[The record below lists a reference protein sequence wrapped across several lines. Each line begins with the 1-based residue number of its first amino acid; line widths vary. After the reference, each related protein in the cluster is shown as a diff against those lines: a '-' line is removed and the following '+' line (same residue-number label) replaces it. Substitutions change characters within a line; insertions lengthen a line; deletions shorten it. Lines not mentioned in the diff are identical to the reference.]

1 MAENNAGGFQE
12 QILVDE
18 GENSYIVI
26 PVATNGWSLYLSL
39 LTALEISSQDTP
51 APPRQTTGDALKLAE
66 TIQQKLNSDKG
77 TNTKRL
83 IEILLQNVVRNDM
96 SDEDRLKVNDEIN
109 KIQSN
114 PQYDEGLKKR
124 IIQSLILQYE
134 NNGATLEK
142 DTDGTRIASVEDY
155 IKKISTPKNETN
167 LEEGPQA
174 WPDIAVIGDI
184 ASDTLKS
191 HIMVFQKDPDDIL
204 IKVAS
209 FGDKQQNTLRILY
222 VNRNNFDVL
231 VLLPDDIQDQEGP
244 PATDANANPLGEKQK
259 LASFGSKFMSALQS
273 AKKKLSLAS
282 MKKGV
287 KDLGKKAYKAGRVL
301 ATGQFHGEIIV
312 TGERVRLDEQGFIP
326 GDESE
331 ITSFK
336 TKYFPEFIQNEEQ
349 LELVKSVFKMIF
361 TIDKNDDQIKLPCD
375 DQEKD
380 ILLDGLTTRRE
391 TLWNELKNLYDRRS
405 TPALLRTK
413 LLTYERLNILIMNLQ
428 RDMDMGICQDY
439 NPDGTPAGF
448 RKVNLEDDNNIREL
462 LRNFVYLILQAKM
475 PVRGFDTDTA
485 RELVTTINENPMTEE
500 NMKHYLD
507 SWREQASLM
516 NENIPNIIGEI
527 LDGVDAQPGLVQILV
542 EDELNSLYK
551 EIVQEAIIN
560 YQASNSQLLSEFN
573 NFLRNDI
580 VKTDTFKVK
589 IKKLISWIQR
599 QNVACIQ
606 TLKLLQEEQVK
617 NEQFVSNKQSDL
629 RKIQEDL
636 AANQR
641 RLLEKTAEVLAL
653 QEASKSTKQEL
664 EISKALNS
672 QLERE
677 KLNLEEQKVAL
688 FNAADQERKCKAELN
703 EKMKRQAG
711 LTQQVEEAQTRA
723 VAAVGAAKGASRVA
737 TPYREVPVQSF
748 FGDSPAAPPP
758 APAAAPAAAPPPAPI
773 ATNGFVSVFA
783 NDTKPPTG
791 VNRSEDF
798 LKQRRAFGE
807 EQKAAARAAR
817 AARAASPQGGGGT
830 PEEEI
835 SNLTSTIK
843 NLKEELSLIQ
853 QTQGSCLEQAKA
865 DVQTL
870 QAKLSQ
876 YETTNGDLNRQLAEK
891 QAELKSIKNS
901 STTDTSKFKKQIEE
915 ITEQIALSHKRFEET
930 KKEYNQREEEL
941 RANILNLNASQED
954 LEAKKGLAEFNLLK
968 LQEQLDEEIK
978 KNELN
983 EANLKRQE
991 EMYTSK
997 LSNLT
1002 VDIETLRSA
1011 KIAAENKA
1019 ESFDFDKQGYEERN
1033 EELLDENSAIKK
1045 ENREILS
1052 QIANMTQAIENG
1064 TTYIIPSS
1072 LAPTI
1077 TQPFTD
1083 LYQKITS
1090 VKSNISAPS
1099 LPTLCLLS
1107 YIIKTILRQIT
1118 YANPLAQQSFLELIE
1133 VSKRII
1139 NTPTKQTLLN
1149 MINMLFTII
1158 QFSYKYMNYAK
1169 NKMQKITVIK
1179 TNSEYTGLF
1188 KQIYNNFKNLG
1199 DNPKIFDKKRT
1210 IYLTQILF
1218 SMSDDTKEEAEI
1230 FFHSPIENSQ
1240 APTELQENINFIIKR
1255 YDYAPND
1262 FDKQNYIVLGAD
1274 TMNTAVEK
1282 QIDQSKVS
1290 TFVPI
1295 YDTIYADKTVSIT
1308 SLTSLFIIYS
1318 MEYLKLAKDD
1328 MDKEKCVLDFSST
1341 RYTTMFEK

>member
-51 APPRQTTGDALKLAE
+51 APPRQTTGDALNLAE
-66 TIQQKLNSDKG
+66 TIQQKLNSEKG
-77 TNTKRL
+77 ANAKRL

-96 SDEDRLKVNDEIN
+96 SDEDRLKINDEIN
-109 KIQSN
+109 KIQNN
-114 PQYDEGLKKR
+114 PQYDKGLKER

-134 NNGATLEK
+134 NDGATLEK

-191 HIMVFQKDPDDIL
+191 HIMVFQKDSDDTL

-336 TKYFPEFIQNEEQ
+336 TKYFPQFIQNEEQ

-361 TIDKNDDQIKLPCD
+361 TIDKNDEQIKLPCD

-448 RKVNLEDDNNIREL
+448 RKVNLEDDKNIREL

-475 PVRGFDTDTA
+475 PVRGFDTNTA
-485 RELVTTINENPMTEE
+485 RELVTTINENKISE
-500 NMKHYLD
+500 NEMDTYL
-507 SWREQASLM
+507 SLWREQAAFA
-516 NENIPNIIGEI
+516 NENIPNIIAEV
-527 LDGVDAQPGLVQILV
+527 LEGVDAQPGLVNILV
-542 EDELNSLYK
+542 DDELNSLYK

-580 VKTDTFKVK
+580 LKTDTFKVK

-617 NEQFVSNKQSDL
+617 VQQFLTNKEGQL
-629 RKIQEDL
+629 RKIQQEL
-636 AANQR
+636 AAKQGK
-641 RLLEKTAEVLAL
+641 LLEKTAEVLAL

-688 FNAADQERKCKAELN
+688 FNAAEQERNCKAELN

-711 LTQQVEEAQTRA
+711 ITQQVEEAQTRA

-748 FGDSPAAPPP
+748 FADSPAPADAP
-758 APAAAPAAAPPPAPI
+758 AAPPPAPI
-773 ATNGFVSVFA
+773 ATNGFVSLFA
-783 NDTKPPTG
+783 KDTKPSSSTG
-791 VNRSEDF
+791 VNRSEDY
-798 LKQRRAFGE
+798 LKERRVFGE
-807 EQKAAARAAR
+807 EQKAAKKAAR
-817 AARAASPQGGGGT
+817 AARAASPQRGGGT
-830 PEEEI
+830 PEEDI
-835 SNLTSTIK
+835 SILTTTIK

-876 YETTNGDLNRQLAEK
+876 YETTNGNLNRELAEK
-891 QAELKSIKNS
+891 QAELNRIKDS

-915 ITEQIALSHKRFEET
+915 ITQQIALSKKSFEET
-930 KKEYNQREEEL
+930 VTEHNQMEEKL
-941 RANILNLNASQED
+941 RAKILNLNESQQD
-954 LEAKKGLAEFNLLK
+954 LEAKKGLAEFNLFK
-968 LQEQLDEEIK
+968 LQEQLDQEIK

-983 EANLKRQE
+983 EAKLNKQE

-1019 ESFDFDKQGYEERN
+1019 ESFDFDKHGYEERN
-1033 EELLDENSAIKK
+1033 EELLDENAAIKK

-1090 VKSNISAPS
+1090 VKSKISAPS

-1133 VSKRII
+1133 VSKRIM

-1230 FFHSPIENSQ
+1230 FFHSPIDNSQ
-1240 APTELQENINFIIKR
+1240 APTELQDDINFIIKR
-1255 YDYAPND
+1255 YDYAPNQ
-1262 FDKQNYIVLGAD
+1262 FDKQTYIVLGAD

-1290 TFVPI
+1290 TFLPI